1 MKRHEYAMDGYAGYA
16 YPSIGFMDM
25 LVNIKPLLLLLLL
38 VVVVVVVVVVAVA
51 VPVAVPVAVVVVVVV
66 IVWCDPLQF
75 SFLGFSAMSA
85 AFPQL

>member
-38 VVVVVVVVVVAVA
+38 LLVVVVVVVVVV
-51 VPVAVPVAVVVVVVV
+51 
-66 IVWCDPLQF
+66 
-75 SFLGFSAMSA
+75 SFTYISSLFQEIA
-85 AFPQL
+85 P

>member
-38 VVVVVVVVVVAVA
+38 LVVVVVVVVVVV
-51 VPVAVPVAVVVVVVV
+51 
-66 IVWCDPLQF
+66 
-75 SFLGFSAMSA
+75 SFTYISSLFQEIA
-85 AFPQL
+85 PWI

>member
-38 VVVVVVVVVVAVA
+38 VVVVVVVV
-51 VPVAVPVAVVVVVVV
+51 
-66 IVWCDPLQF
+66 
-75 SFLGFSAMSA
+75 SFTYISSLFQEIA
-85 AFPQL
+85 P

>member
-38 VVVVVVVVVVAVA
+38 LLVVVVVVVVVVV
-51 VPVAVPVAVVVVVVV
+51 
-66 IVWCDPLQF
+66 
-75 SFLGFSAMSA
+75 SFTYISSLFQEIA
-85 AFPQL
+85 P

>member
-38 VVVVVVVVVVAVA
+38 LLLVVVVVVVVVVV
-51 VPVAVPVAVVVVVVV
+51 
-66 IVWCDPLQF
+66 
-75 SFLGFSAMSA
+75 SFTYISSLFQEIA
-85 AFPQL
+85 PWI

>member
-38 VVVVVVVVVVAVA
+38 VVVVVVV
-51 VPVAVPVAVVVVVVV
+51 
-66 IVWCDPLQF
+66 
-75 SFLGFSAMSA
+75 SFTYISSLFQEIA
-85 AFPQL
+85 P

>member
-38 VVVVVVVVVVAVA
+38 LVVVVVVVVVVV
-51 VPVAVPVAVVVVVVV
+51 
-66 IVWCDPLQF
+66 
-75 SFLGFSAMSA
+75 SFTYISSLFQEIA
-85 AFPQL
+85 P

>member
-38 VVVVVVVVVVAVA
+38 VVVVVVVVVV
-51 VPVAVPVAVVVVVVV
+51 
-66 IVWCDPLQF
+66 
-75 SFLGFSAMSA
+75 SFTYISSPFQEIA
-85 AFPQL
+85 P